1 MASNLRLPVGSVF
14 EHGGVRIA
22 FVEEIDGFVLRFL
35 VEGSDEEFHVVL
47 ANGVR
52 VRPTVQWVLVESLAG
67 RLVDCATGQETISE
81 WAGRF
86 LGLDKAACLARQPMS
101 VLKYDIALR
110 ALIEGMPRNADR
122 LRDFASKLV
131 PDDVGAPSGRSV
143 IRWMNNLELNDG
155 RIGAMCNRSG
165 RPKGWSPLAPVA
177 DRLVQQGMALFYADT
192 SLKKMGTVGLVV
204 AAWTDLKERGVRGLG
219 EAPPSKT
226 TIVNRINANENLA
239 TTTSKFGRHDAKRT
253 FVASGETITV
263 SRPFEMV
270 FLDGT
275 EFEQVV
281 HYSSDVRIPSAKLKA
296 VGLIDGCSL
305 YAFPNSP
312 FAGPYRAEM
321 SMNALMG
328 ALLPPTLDEA
338 TLAENPE
345 LVLNFGR
352 IGVLKGD
359 NDKAL
364 LPPSALGNLANVMR
378 RVELARKFSPND
390 KSPVEGFWKWMK
402 GQFDNEP
409 GTVLSPRSRKRSI
422 RRDPLA
428 EASMTRASFARKYEQ
443 RRLLWND
450 TAHGALGDRT
460 PNQIMAEFIDAEYVR
475 RMRRADVQRQLART
489 VDGHLT
495 TDGVTYD
502 NVRYRWNRAGI
513 TKLLSEN
520 LASQAFASRLQGTAK
535 IAVSL
540 RVYDWNL
547 DFIEVF
553 DQANNA
559 FVTLWSDD
567 PEYTEFLTRYEHKF
581 HQSCR
586 VSGETGAQTAEERA
600 LRRGRSLQKEWENLH
615 NRSYG
620 VAKRA
625 AAVLA
630 AVETR
635 TGSIR
640 TDDPDLTDFEALL
653 GYSEPAGHDRLDVP
667 RGPSQRR
674 TPADVDDAGDAASAP
689 ASDGF
694 GPVADLGPDPRTRLD
709 ELIADQADDPDDGI
723 DWDEDA
729 PSEGDGR

>member
-14 EHGGVRIA
+14 EHSGVRIA
-22 FVEEIDGFVLRFL
+22 FVDEIDGFVLRFL
-35 VEGSDEEFHVVL
+35 VEGSDEEFHIVL

-52 VRPTVQWVLVESLAG
+52 VRPTVQWFLTESLAG
-67 RLVDCATGQETISE
+67 RLFDCATGRETISE

-101 VLKYDIALR
+101 VIKYDIALR

-122 LRDFASKLV
+122 LRDFASRLV

-143 IRWMNNLELNDG
+143 IRWMNNLELHDG

-204 AAWTDLKERGVRGLG
+204 AAWTDLKERGVKGLG

-226 TIVNRINANENLA
+226 AIVNRINANENLA

-263 SRPFEMV
+263 SRPFEV
-270 FLDGT
+270 VYLDGT
-275 EFEQVV
+275 EFEQIV

-296 VGLIDGCSL
+296 VGLIDAYSL
-305 YAFPNSP
+305 YAFPTVP

-338 TLAENPE
+338 TLEKKPE

-364 LPPSALGNLANVMR
+364 LPPSALGNLANIMR
-378 RVELARKFSPND
+378 RVELARRFSPND
-390 KSPVEGFWKWMK
+390 KSPIEVFWKWIK
-402 GQFDNEP
+402 GQFDGEP

-428 EASMTRASFARKYEQ
+428 EASMTRASFSRKYEE

-450 TAHGALGDRT
+450 TGHDALGGRT
-460 PNQIMAEFIDAEYVR
+460 PNEIMAEFVDAAYVR
-475 RMRRADVQRQLART
+475 RIRRADVQRQLART
-489 VDGHLT
+489 VDGQLT

-502 NVRYRWNRAGI
+502 NIRYRWNRTGI
-513 TKLLSEN
+513 TELLSEN
-520 LASQAFASRLQGTAK
+520 LASQAFGSRLQGTAK
-535 IAVSL
+535 VAVSL
-540 RVYDWNL
+540 RVYDWDL
-547 DFIEVF
+547 DFIEVL
-553 DQANNA
+553 DEANNA

-581 HQSCR
+581 HQSCMT
-586 VSGETGAQTAEERA
+586 SGETGAQTVRERA

-625 AAVLA
+625 AAVLSA
-630 AVETR
+630 TEARTR
-635 TGSIR
+635 SIR

-674 TPADVDDAGDAASAP
+674 TTADADDGEETKSVS
-689 ASDGF
+689 ASDRS
-694 GPVADLGPDPRTRLD
+694 GPAAHLIPDPRSKLD
-709 ELIADQADDPDDGI
+709 ELISDNVDDADDGI
-723 DWDEDA
+723 DWDDA
-729 PSEGDGR
+729 PSEGDDR